1 MKLFVKFVF
10 VMLISLNLLGRACI
24 ALPQTGAHQPQQ
36 RSAVSPPSQAI
47 TAGTVNSGLDFTRNM
62 VDWFSEFMN
71 SMWRTV
77 PSLVTMFMPNA
88 GSGVAAVAG
97 GSAPALP
104 GLPSLPAKQS
114 KEKDSSQAQDTEY
127 LSSLPQIPQ
136 FNKINTQPSPVA
148 TPRNLPKNDVEL
160 FNNEISTDEE

>member
-10 VMLISLNLLGRACI
+10 VMLISFNILCRAI
-24 ALPQTGAHQPQQ
+24 ALPQTGQPQQ
-36 RSAVSPPSQAI
+36 RSAGSPPSQAI

-71 SMWRTV
+71 SMWKTV
-77 PSLVTMFMPNA
+77 PSLVNIFMPNA

-97 GSAPALP
+97 GGAPALP

-114 KEKDSSQAQDTEY
+114 EEKDSSQAQDTEY

-136 FNKINTQPSPVA
+136 FNKISTQPSPA
-148 TPRNLPKNDVEL
+148 EPRTLPKNDVEL
-160 FNNEISTDEE
+160 INNEISTDEE